1 MHMFPLYVLVNF
13 TMYYLRQP
21 CMRFPF
27 NISDCYFPFRLQVV
41 MEQLAGFLEL
51 FLI

>member
-1 MHMFPLYVLVNF
+1 MHMFPLYVLVNL
-13 TMYYLRQP
+13 TMYYCGSLV
-21 CMRFPF
+21 CGFPF

-41 MEQLAGFLEL
+41 MEQLPGFLEL